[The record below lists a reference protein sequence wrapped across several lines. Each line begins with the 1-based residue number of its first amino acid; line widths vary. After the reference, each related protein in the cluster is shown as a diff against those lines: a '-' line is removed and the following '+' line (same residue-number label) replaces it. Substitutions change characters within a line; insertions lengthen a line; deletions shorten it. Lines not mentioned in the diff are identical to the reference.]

1 MLILTCPAQLQR
13 LEATLRRSLPLALPV
28 LGAVMNIN
36 RGNPAEFEVAV
47 DSWPDFGAVL
57 TRHSG
62 KVAMGDHWGHDLEHW
77 GYGADG
83 CCHWDVLGMD
93 LGVLGGTGSS
103 NGVNGGTRGRVLGRH
118 WGPLLDPD
126 VQVGSLSPAHVDLL
140 NETWPYG
147 GNDRSRQY
155 LAEALR
161 LFPNLCLQD
170 KAGQPLSWAL
180 TNHFGM
186 GTHGYTLP
194 SHRRRGYMQAVMI
207 LAARRAQAHGYPS
220 FG

>member
-57 TRHSG
+57 ARHSG
-62 KVAMGDHWGHDLEHW
+62 KVAMGDVAGGHGDLASGRNWGAGQHWGQELGYW
-77 GYGADG
+77 GWRPGLWGAPGDIG
-83 CCHWDVLGMD
+83 EGTA
-93 LGVLGGTGSS
+93 GVLG
-103 NGVNGGTRGRVLGRH
+103 
-118 WGPLLDPD
+118 LDPD
-126 VQVGSLSPAHVDLL
+126 VRVGSLSPAHVDLL

-155 LAEALR
+155 LAEVLR

-170 KAGQPLSWAL
+170 KAGQPISWAL